1 MRGTGTE
8 RAPVSTRLCTRT
20 VLGTSGCRW
29 RNLCPTKVGED
40 GHTNAKQLLEN
51 KGQQGGLCSVALV
64 TSFPSCCVLPSA
76 HLVEQG
82 TVRAVLMIGKL
93 DKSFPVSPMLL
104 PGGGTLCETSE
115 TGDMV

>member
-1 MRGTGTE
+1 MATQMPSSSWRTRG
-8 RAPVSTRLCTRT
+8 
-20 VLGTSGCRW
+20 
-29 RNLCPTKVGED
+29 
-40 GHTNAKQLLEN
+40 N
-51 KGQQGGLCSVALV
+51 KEGFALV
-64 TSFPSCCVLPSA
+64 TSFPSCCALPSA
-76 HLVEQG
+76 HPVEQG